1 MKSSWIPLSV
11 LPAAFLL
18 VGVALAEDQSSSGSQ
33 SSSSETGGSAA
44 PTPAPAEKRKPTIAE
59 RKENQQNRIA
69 NAVKSGQLTAGET
82 AQLERQQQGIN
93 KHVAADRK
101 ANGGKLNASQKQQIP
116 REQNAASRNIHRKK
130 HNRRTQPGAGK
141 P

>member
-1 MKSSWIPLSV
+1 MKSSWILLSV

-18 VGVALAEDQSSSGSQ
+18 VGGVALAEDQSSSGSQ
-33 SSSSETGGSAA
+33 SSSSETGGSATT
-44 PTPAPAEKRKPTIAE
+44 TPAPVEKRKPG
-59 RKENQQNRIA
+59 
-69 NAVKSGQLTAGET
+69 VKSGLTVGET
-82 AQLERQQQGIN
+82 AQLERQQQAIN

-101 ANGGKLNASQKQQIP
+101 ANGGKLNDSQKQQIP

-130 HNRRTQPGAGK
+130 HNRRTQPGGK

>member
-44 PTPAPAEKRKPTIAE
+44 PTPAPAEKRKPTIGE

-82 AQLERQQQGIN
+82 AQLERQQQAIHR
-93 KHVAADRK
+93 HVAADRK